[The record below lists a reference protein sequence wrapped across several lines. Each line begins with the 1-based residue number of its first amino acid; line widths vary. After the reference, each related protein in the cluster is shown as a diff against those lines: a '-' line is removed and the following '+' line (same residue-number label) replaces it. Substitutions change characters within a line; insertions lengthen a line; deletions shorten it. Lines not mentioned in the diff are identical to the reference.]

1 MLDTTNIDTAIEAVR
16 AENGVP
22 VARQDLGEY
31 VNKIS
36 ELAAAVKALREP
48 HARAI
53 ASAADKA
60 SREKKAARVKL
71 ALELLAEKEAAEGV
85 AA

>member
-1 MLDTTNIDTAIEAVR
+1 MFEPTHLDAALAAVR
-16 AENGVP
+16 AESGTH
-22 VARQDLGEY
+22 VAREDLGEY
-31 VNKIS
+31 VAKIG
-36 ELAAAVKALREP
+36 ELSSAVKALREP

-71 ALELLAEKEAAEGV
+71 ALELLAEKEAAEGQ